1 MPTDINMKNPST
13 IPDRLRTL
21 LRVLLTPVASSL
33 LITALTI
40 MSMAH
45 SAAVSA
51 AASAPAEPSNVTA
64 NGEVYV
70 QLGPSFVTN
79 YDGAGRLKYLKADVN
94 VRIKQQSE
102 KILREHMPYLR
113 NQLVVLFSQQLE
125 EDLTSIAGKELLREQ
140 ALQTIKAGLAH
151 LESQELA
158 DQVSDLFFTAFVV
171 QR

>member
-1 MPTDINMKNPST
+1 MITFTAFMAS
-13 IPDRLRTL
+13 L
-21 LRVLLTPVASSL
+21 LRLLSHRNKPVLAPFVLLIA
-33 LITALTI
+33 AL
-40 MSMAH
+40 
-45 SAAVSA
+45 AATSPDA
-51 AASAPAEPSNVTA
+51 WSAASAPAPPSNVTA
-64 NGEVYV
+64 SGEVYI

-94 VRIKQQSE
+94 VRVHQSSE
-102 KILREHMPYLR
+102 DTLREHMPYLR

-140 ALQTIKAGLAH
+140 ALQTVKTGLAH

>member
-1 MPTDINMKNPST
+1 MNTST
-13 IPDRLRTL
+13 TSLSVLRTTL
-21 LRVLLTPVASSL
+21 LKVITPGIVALLLAVL
-33 LITALTI
+33 
-40 MSMAH
+40 SMTLAPDNTW
-45 SAAVSA
+45 
-51 AASAPAEPSNVTA
+51 AASADPAEAPSNITA
-64 NGEVYV
+64 SGEVYV

-94 VRIKQQSE
+94 VRIHQQAE
-102 KILREHMPYLR
+102 DTLREHMPYLR

-140 ALQTIKAGLAH
+140 ALQTVKKGLAH
-151 LESQELA
+151 LDSQELA

>member
-1 MPTDINMKNPST
+1 MILIHSTPIQRPSCQA
-13 IPDRLRTL
+13 RKL
-21 LRVLLTPVASSL
+21 LASLSLTWLLAM
-33 LITALTI
+33 ALGGATNT
-40 MSMAH
+40 
-45 SAAVSA
+45 VFA

-64 NGEVYV
+64 SGEVYV

-94 VRIKQQSE
+94 VRIKQE
-102 KILREHMPYLR
+102 AEDTLREHMPYLR

-140 ALQTIKAGLAH
+140 ALQTVKEGLTR
-151 LESQELA
+151 LDSQALA
-158 DQVSDLFFTAFVV
+158 DQISDLFFTAFVV

>member
-1 MPTDINMKNPST
+1 MILIHLTST
-13 IPDRLRTL
+13 QRLWCQARKL
-21 LRVLLTPVASSL
+21 LASLSLTWLLAM
-33 LITALTI
+33 ALGGATNT
-40 MSMAH
+40 
-45 SAAVSA
+45 VFA

-64 NGEVYV
+64 SGEVYV

-94 VRIKQQSE
+94 VRIKQE
-102 KILREHMPYLR
+102 AEDTLREHMPYLR

-140 ALQTIKAGLAH
+140 ALQTVKEGLTR
-151 LESQELA
+151 LDSQALA
-158 DQVSDLFFTAFVV
+158 DQISDMFFTAFVV

>member
-1 MPTDINMKNPST
+1 MSMKTLST
-13 IPDRLRTL
+13 LFAHLATRLYSRA
-21 LRVLLTPVASSL
+21 LLTGLATSL
-33 LITALTI
+33 LVAALP
-40 MSMAH
+40 H
-45 SAAVSA
+45 SAL
-51 AASAPAEPSNVTA
+51 AASAAPAPEPSNVTA
-64 NGEVYV
+64 DGEVYV

-94 VRIKQQSE
+94 VRIKQQAE
-102 KILREHMPYLR
+102 KTLREHMPFLR

-140 ALQTIKAGLAH
+140 ALQTVKEGLTR
-151 LESQELA
+151 LESQDLA